1 MRNLLTLTTVV
12 LLTMAVS
19 VWADV
24 TPGKTGTSGAQFLK
38 IGVGARATAMGGSY
52 DAAVDDVEAVFWNP
66 AGLVGVE
73 NNSVTVSDTEWIAD
87 TRLISAAF
95 ARNMGFGVL
104 GISTV
109 YMMYG
114 EMDETTTQQPEGTG
128 NTFTASDMAVG
139 VSFGRRLT
147 DRFSVG
153 GTAKFIRQAIA
164 DDSAMGIAFDVGTQY
179 DTGFRTLKM
188 SVALQNLG
196 PEMKFGGTYFEQQ
209 RDSAE
214 APLEEEFVEYSLPVL
229 VRLGV
234 TYTFFD
240 NLNVNVTGGHPNDGS
255 ERLYAGAEYWIK
267 DMIALRGGVDMGR
280 YQVSYSETYNA
291 ETGVD
296 EFKLRP
302 SFDYTAG
309 LGVKL
314 SFIKADFAYKKL
326 EGIDEPYTLMISVG
340 SNF

>member
-1 MRNLLTLTTVV
+1 
-12 LLTMAVS
+12 
-19 VWADV
+19 
-24 TPGKTGTSGAQFLK
+24 
-38 IGVGARATAMGGSY
+38 MGGSY
-52 DAAVDDVEAVFWNP
+52 DAIVDDVDAVFWNP

-73 NNSVTVSDTEWIAD
+73 NNSLTVSECEWIAD
-87 TRLISAAF
+87 TRLISAGF

-104 GISTV
+104 GVSTI

-114 EMDETTTQQPEGTG
+114 DIPETTIDQPGGTG

-153 GTAKFIRQAIA
+153 GTTKFIRQAIA

-188 SVALQNLG
+188 AIALQNLG
-196 PEMKFGGTYFEQQ
+196 PEMKFGGTYFEKQ
-209 RDSAE
+209 RD
-214 APLEEEFVEYSLPVL
+214 PTDPRVEEEFSEFSLPVL

-240 NLNVNVTGGHPNDGS
+240 SLNVNLTGGHPNDGA
-255 ERLYAGAEYWIK
+255 ERFYAGAEYWIK

-280 YQVSYSETYNA
+280 YQVSFSETTN
-291 ETGVD
+291 ETTGQE

-302 SFDYTAG
+302 SFDYAAG
-309 LGVKL
+309 FGVKL
-314 SFIKADFAYKKL
+314 PFIKADFAYKKL

-340 SNF
+340 SQF

>member
-1 MRNLLTLTTVV
+1 
-12 LLTMAVS
+12 
-19 VWADV
+19 
-24 TPGKTGTSGAQFLK
+24 
-38 IGVGARATAMGGSY
+38 MGGAY
-52 DAAVDDVEAVFWNP
+52 DAAVDNVESVFWNP

-73 NNSVTVSDTEWIAD
+73 NNSVVVSDTEWIAD
-87 TRLISAAF
+87 TRLISGAF

-104 GISTV
+104 GVSTI

-114 EMDETTTQQPEGTG
+114 DIPETTVDQPNGTG

-164 DDSAMGIAFDVGTQY
+164 DDSAMGVAFDVGTQY

-188 SVALQNLG
+188 AIALQNLG
-196 PEMKFGGTYFEQQ
+196 PEMKFGGTYLEKQ
-209 RDSAE
+209 RDPSNPAI
-214 APLEEEFVEYSLPVL
+214 EEEFAEYSLPVL

-240 NLNVNVTGGHPNDGS
+240 SLNVNVTGGHPNDGS
-255 ERLYAGAEYWIK
+255 ERLFAGAEYWIK
-267 DMIALRGGVDMGR
+267 DMIALRGGADMGR
-280 YQVSYSETYNA
+280 YQKSYSENFNA
-291 ETGVD
+291 ATGQN
-296 EFKLRP
+296 EYKLRP
-302 SFDYTAG
+302 SLDYTAG

-314 SFIKADFAYKKL
+314 SFISADFAYKKL

>member
-1 MRNLLTLTTVV
+1 MRKIIILTLVAFF
-12 LLTMAVS
+12 AVAIS
-19 VWADV
+19 VNADV

-87 TRLISAAF
+87 TRLISAGF

-114 EMDETTTQQPEGTG
+114 DMDETTIGEPYGTG

-164 DDSAMGIAFDVGTQY
+164 DDSAMGVAFDIGTQY
-179 DTGFRTLKM
+179 DTGFKSLKM
-188 SVALQNLG
+188 AIALQNLG
-196 PEMKFGGTYFEQQ
+196 PEMKFGSTYFEKQ
-209 RDSAE
+209 RDPTD
-214 APLEEEFVEYSLPVL
+214 APIEEEFAEYSLPVL

-240 NLNVNVTGGHPNDGS
+240 SLNVNVTGGHPNDGS
-255 ERLYAGAEYWIK
+255 ERLFAGAEYWIK

-280 YQVSYSETYNA
+280 YQESYSETYNA
-291 ETGVD
+291 DTGQD